1 MNASPHAATARQS
14 KREVAEALKIDPVF
28 IRHMVEEFYI
38 AIRGDDR
45 LGPIF
50 AARITDWDAHLDR
63 MTAFWSSVLHESG
76 GFRGNPMAKH
86 IAIPGIERDDFLHW
100 LALFGATLD
109 RLERDP
115 AATRLIIDRAR
126 MIADSLL
133 TGIRIHRDGRTDFG
147 AMKGL
152 DDAG

>member
-1 MNASPHAATARQS
+1 MTASPHAALARQS
-14 KREVAEALKIDPVF
+14 KREAAEALKIDPAF
-28 IRHMVEEFYI
+28 IRHMVDEFY
-38 AIRGDDR
+38 AAVRADDR
-45 LGPIF
+45 LGRIF
-50 AARITDWDAHLDR
+50 AARIADWDEHLDR

-76 GFRGNPMAKH
+76 GFRGNPMVKH

-100 LALFGATLD
+100 LKLFGATLD
-109 RLERDP
+109 RIERDP

-133 TGIRIHRDGRTDFG
+133 TGIRIHRDGRTDLG

-152 DDAG
+152 NDAG

>member
-1 MNASPHAATARQS
+1 MTTSPHAAAARQS
-14 KREVAEALKIDPVF
+14 KRDAAEALQIDPGF
-28 IRHMVEEFYI
+28 IRQIVEEFYS
-38 AIRGDDR
+38 AIRGDPR

-50 AARITDWDAHLDR
+50 AARIADWDEHLDR

-76 GFRGNPMAKH
+76 GFRGNPMVKH

-115 AATRLIIDRAR
+115 RATQLIVARAR

>member
-1 MNASPHAATARQS
+1 MTTSPHAAAARQS
-14 KREVAEALKIDPVF
+14 KREAAEALQIDPGF
-28 IRHMVEEFYI
+28 IRQMVEEFY
-38 AIRGDDR
+38 ATIRSDAR

-50 AARITDWDAHLDR
+50 AARIADWDEHLDR

-76 GFRGNPMAKH
+76 GFRGNPMVKH

-115 AATRLIIDRAR
+115 RATQLIVARAR

>member
-1 MNASPHAATARQS
+1 MTVTPHAAEARKS
-14 KREVAEALKIDPVF
+14 KRETAEAMQIDPGF
-28 IRHMVEEFYI
+28 IRQMVEQFY
-38 AIRGDDR
+38 AKIRDDDR

-50 AARITDWDAHLDR
+50 AARIEDWDAHLDR

-76 GFRGNPMAKH
+76 GFRGNPMVKH

-100 LALFGATLD
+100 LTLFNATLD
-109 RLERDP
+109 EIERDP
-115 AATRLIIDRAR
+115 QATGLIAGRAR

-133 TGIRIHRDGRTDFG
+133 TGIRLHRDGRSDMQ

-152 DDAG
+152 ADA

>member
-1 MNASPHAATARQS
+1 MNASPHATTARQS
-14 KREVAEALKIDPVF
+14 KREAAEALKIDSVF
-28 IRHMVEEFYI
+28 IRHMVEEFYT

-50 AARITDWDAHLDR
+50 AARIADWNEHLDR

-115 AATRLIIDRAR
+115 AATQLIVDRAR
-126 MIADSLL
+126 IIADSLL
-133 TGIRIHRDGRTDFG
+133 TGIRIHRDGRTDFS

>member
-1 MNASPHAATARQS
+1 MTTSPHAAAARQS
-14 KREVAEALKIDPVF
+14 KREAAEALQIDPGF
-28 IRHMVEEFYI
+28 IRQMVEEFYS
-38 AIRGDDR
+38 AIRGDAR

-50 AARITDWDAHLDR
+50 AARIADWDQHLDR
-63 MTAFWSSVLHESG
+63 MTAFWTSVLHEGG

-115 AATRLIIDRAR
+115 RATQLIVARAR

>member
-1 MNASPHAATARQS
+1 MTTSPHATAARQS
-14 KREVAEALKIDPVF
+14 KREAAEALQIDPGF
-28 IRHMVEEFYI
+28 IRQMVEEFY
-38 AIRGDDR
+38 ATIRSDAR

-50 AARITDWDAHLDR
+50 AARIADWDEHLDR

-86 IAIPGIERDDFLHW
+86 IAIPGVERDDFLHW

-115 AATRLIIDRAR
+115 RATQLIAARAR

-133 TGIRIHRDGRTDFG
+133 TGIRIHRDGRTD
-147 AMKGL
+147 ADALKGL
-152 DDAG
+152 EDAG

>member
-1 MNASPHAATARQS
+1 MTASPHAALARQS
-14 KREVAEALKIDPVF
+14 KREAAEALKIDPAF
-28 IRHMVEEFYI
+28 IRHMVDDFYA
-38 AIRGDDR
+38 AIRADDR

-50 AARITDWDAHLDR
+50 VARIADWDEHLDR

-76 GFRGNPMAKH
+76 GFRGNPMVKH
-86 IAIPGIERDDFLHW
+86 IAIPGIEHDDFLHW

-109 RLERDP
+109 RIERDP
-115 AATRLIIDRAR
+115 AATGLIIDRAR

-133 TGIRIHRDGRTDFG
+133 TGIRIHRDGRTDLG

-152 DDAG
+152 NDAG